1 MKAIKVKSQGASLH
15 FELEDSEGQRM
26 PRVFSAFPNRL
37 TVIPAFYATSFYN
50 SNAIKAW
57 VKEGN
62 LTIVEG
68 KEELEAKAIEE
79 SYIDEPIVP
88 INQAEL
94 VNVLKGNNL
103 TKIKELFEGE
113 NKKVALNLAAE
124 HAGEISQNVLL
135 YIEKETGISL
145 LDD

>member
-1 MKAIKVKSQGASLH
+1 MKAIKIKSSGVSLH
-15 FELEDSEGQRM
+15 FELQDSEGQRM
-26 PRVFSAFPNRL
+26 PRVFSALPDKL
-37 TVIPAFYATSFYN
+37 TVVPAFYAGSFFN
-50 SNAIKAW
+50 SNAIKDW
-57 VKEGN
+57 VREGS
-62 LTIVEG
+62 LIIVEG

-79 SYIDEPIVP
+79 SYINEPIVP
-88 INQAEL
+88 VNQAEL

-103 TKIKELFEGE
+103 TKIKDLFEGE
-113 NKKVALNLAAE
+113 NKKVALDLAAE